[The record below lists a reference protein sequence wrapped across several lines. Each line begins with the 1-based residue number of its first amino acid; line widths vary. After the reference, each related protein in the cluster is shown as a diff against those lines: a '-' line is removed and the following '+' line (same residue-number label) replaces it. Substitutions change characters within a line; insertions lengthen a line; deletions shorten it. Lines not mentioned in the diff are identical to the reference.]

1 MGYQRN
7 FNNNQNGYNYQRNNY
22 GGNNNYS
29 PQPQQVQP
37 QSPEEFINERLDVYQ
52 MFEEAIRARGLDPT
66 NFAFGL
72 TQWVTSY
79 CMAKK
84 GK

>member
-1 MGYQRN
+1 MAYGY
-7 FNNNQNGYNYQRNNY
+7 NNSTNQQGNYQRRNY

-29 PQPQQVQP
+29 PQPQQVQA

-52 MFEEAIRARGLDPT
+52 MFEGAIRERGLDPT

-79 CMAKK
+79 CMSKR

>member
-1 MGYQRN
+1 MAFQRQYN
-7 FNNNQNGYNYQRNNY
+7 YNNQGGNQYYQRNNTGDRQGY
-22 GGNNNYS
+22 Q
-29 PQPQQVQP
+29 QPVQVL
-37 QSPEEFINERLDVYQ
+37 SPEEFINERLDVYAI
-52 MFEEAIRARGLDPT
+52 FESVIRDRGLDPDKFT
-66 NFAFGL
+66 FGL